1 MLRVHGPARS
11 FLGLFLDN
19 VACGGERTQH
29 IDKKR
34 DLLRERSVFK
44 GFLCAISESKID
56 KKLRVL
62 EGARNMRAKSA
73 EKLREENISI
83 CNN

>member
-1 MLRVHGPARS
+1 MLRVG
-11 FLGLFLDN
+11 
-19 VACGGERTQH
+19 V
-29 IDKKR
+29 K
-34 DLLRERSVFK
+34 ERSILIKKEIYCVKGLYFRDK
-44 GFLCAISESKID
+44 GFLCAIRESKVD